1 MSDPVRRLDKVLLGA
16 VVLAGGF
23 LPRGNRGPSGYVER
37 ALAPDWLPWYVR
49 AALCVVA
56 LLAVIVTLPRR
67 QWLFFGVALLAFF
80 TVLSWPAV
88 CVASYFAALV
98 HRPAVLAGYVSAAGV
113 ALAVALPGNGQ
124 DFGAA
129 LAGWAGEGGLFVVL
143 PVALGR
149 WTRFRR
155 EVIAG
160 HVDRAERL
168 RREQESKAAEARA
181 AERAGIARDMHDVVA
196 HRVSL
201 MVLHAGAI
209 EVNAADE
216 RISAEAALIRTT
228 GREALAQLRQVL
240 GILTTSTESTE
251 QATLS
256 GVEGLVSRSEAAGL
270 PVMLKTE
277 GVPRELPPA
286 VEHAAYRLVQ
296 EGLTNV
302 HKHAGLA
309 TTEVGVRYLPSALDV
324 SVRNAAPPSL
334 VAELPGSGLGLI
346 GVAER
351 IETLGG
357 DLSSGP
363 RLDGG
368 FALSARIPAPEA
380 EET

>member
-1 MSDPVRRLDKVLLGA
+1 MSDSVRRLDKVLLGA

-23 LPRGNRGPSGYVER
+23 LPRGNRGPSGFVER
-37 ALAPDWLPWYVR
+37 ALAPDWLPWFAR
-49 AALCVVA
+49 ASLCVVA
-56 LLAVIVTLPRR
+56 LLAVIVLLPRR
-67 QWLFFGVALLAFF
+67 QWLFYGVALLAFF

-88 CVASYFAALV
+88 FVASYFTALV
-98 HRPAVLAGYVSAAGV
+98 YRPAALAGYVTAAGA

-129 LAGWAGEGGLFVVL
+129 LAGWAGESGLFVVL

-155 EVIAG
+155 EVLAG
-160 HVDRAERL
+160 HVERAERL

-228 GREALAQLRQVL
+228 GRDALAQLRHVL

-256 GVEGLVSRSEAAGL
+256 AVDGLVARSKAAGL
-270 PVMLKTE
+270 PVHLTKD
-277 GVPRELPPA
+277 GAVRELPPA

-309 TTEVGVRYLPSALDV
+309 ETEVRIRFLPSALEV
-324 SVRNAAPPSL
+324 SVRNAAPSSP
-334 VAELPGSGLGLI
+334 VAGLPGSGLGLV

-368 FALSARIPAPEA
+368 FALSARIPAPEG
-380 EET
+380 EEP